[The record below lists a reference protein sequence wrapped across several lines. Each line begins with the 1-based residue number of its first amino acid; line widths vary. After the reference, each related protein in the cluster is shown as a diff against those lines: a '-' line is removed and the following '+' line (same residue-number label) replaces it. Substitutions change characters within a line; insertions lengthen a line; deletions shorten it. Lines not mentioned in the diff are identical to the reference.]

1 MFIQQL
7 YTGCLSEAAYYIES
21 NGEAAIIDPLRDIDV
36 YTRLAQERKTTIK
49 YIFET
54 HFHADFVSG
63 HLDLARATG
72 APIVYGPGTETN
84 FPIHLAKD
92 GETFQLGELT
102 IEVLHTP
109 GHTIESSCYLVRES
123 NGNPHALFTGDTL

>member
-21 NGEAAIIDPLRDIDV
+21 NGEAAIVDPMRDIDE
-36 YTRLAQERKTTIK
+36 YLQIINTRKTTIK

-63 HLDLARATG
+63 HLDLAAATG
-72 APIVYGPGTETN
+72 ATIVYGPDTVTKLPVHVAKTEKL
-84 FPIHLAKD
+84 FLWVIYPLKYYIHPAIL
-92 GETFQLGELT
+92 
-102 IEVLHTP
+102 
-109 GHTIESSCYLVRES
+109 
-123 NGNPHALFTGDTL
+123 